1 MSFSITITGSFFNW
15 KEITAK
21 KFEKERGMDRYKD
34 RERNTEGK
42 SELTFLMEVLHC
54 CL

>member
-34 RERNTEGK
+34 REREIQRERVN
-42 SELTFLMEVLHC
+42 
-54 CL
+54 